1 MRRSIL
7 TMVVLILLAV
17 SGGAGA
23 PASATSL
30 LGTGQEGVERPG
42 TENSDGQ
49 GTGTALGGARSSQN
63 WVANLPGPLRDAI
76 AWTARQQLA
85 FNQALR
91 AHIAA
96 YHEQGALLPAL
107 ALIGLSFLYG
117 VFHAVGPGHGKAV
130 ISTYFLAREATI
142 RRGLALGALIAAIQ
156 AVSAIVIVGGL
167 GLVLSG
173 RRTAILGAMPMVE
186 MVSYAL
192 VMALGLAMTW
202 AALTGRECGHDHGHA
217 GHDHDGHDDEH
228 ACGHDHHHHHHGH
241 AHAHGHRA
249 EAPARLGSRWEY
261 LSAAVVAGIRP
272 CTGALI
278 VLFFALGNGIFLIG
292 ALSAVAMAVGV
303 SITIS
308 AIGVVA
314 ILARRG
320 LLRVGAI
327 GAGEGRAAARVAL
340 SMRVLAVT
348 GSLAVAAAGALLL
361 MGVASRGGVL

>member
-1 MRRSIL
+1 MRHAVLAAIIL
-7 TMVVLILLAV
+7 TVLALSGAV
-17 SGGAGA
+17 GA

-30 LGTGQEGVERPG
+30 LGAGQEGTAPATAEKA
-42 TENSDGQ
+42 DGQ
-49 GTGTALGGARSSQN
+49 GTALGGTRSSQG
-63 WVANLPGPLRDAI
+63 WVATLPGPLRDAI

-167 GLVLSG
+167 GLVLAGS
-173 RRTAILGAMPMVE
+173 RTAILGAMPVVE

-192 VMALGLAMTW
+192 VLALGLAMTW
-202 AALTGRECGHDHGHA
+202 AALTGRECGHDHGHG
-217 GHDHDGHDDEH
+217 GHDHDGHDHDH
-228 ACGHDHHHHHHGH
+228 ACGHHHHGH
-241 AHAHGHRA
+241 AHAHGHHD
-249 EAPARLGSRWEY
+249 EAAARLGSRWEY
-261 LSAAVVAGIRP
+261 LSAAVVAGLRP

-308 AIGVVA
+308 AIGVAA

-348 GSLAVAAAGALLL
+348 GSLAVAAVGALLL
-361 MGVASRGGVL
+361 MGAASRGGAL